1 MKKKPKKPALEN
13 KKEAV
18 LNEGNKSK
26 AYQAILRFVLLFIGL
41 LILII
46 IIFTLTADKFL
57 SSPIEKLEIVTTHLV
72 GLVLN
77 LFGMGAKVNQQF
89 LSLNN
94 FSIEVIA
101 ECTGLYEIFIFL
113 AAMLAYPANFKKK
126 LWGALLGIPFIFL
139 VNIFRMVTIT
149 IISNYKPDTF
159 EILHLY
165 FWQVGLILIILCAWI
180 LWIEKIVKSAKFN

>member
-1 MKKKPKKPALEN
+1 MKKKSKGPVTDNRKESIPKE
-13 KKEAV
+13 E
-18 LNEGNKSK
+18 KSK
-26 AYQAILRFVLLFIGL
+26 AYKAILRFVLLFIGL

-46 IIFTLTADKFL
+46 LLFTLTADKFL

-89 LSLNN
+89 LSLKN

-139 VNIFRMVTIT
+139 VNIFRMVTIA